1 MLTAQDV
8 LLDFRLMQYNA
19 LSLKGAGALEL
30 FAAGLRR
37 SRVDIAGVQ
46 ETRLRHDG
54 LSTQGDFWV
63 LSAPASP
70 KGVGGA
76 QVWVRKQAAW
86 DAKAFSVVHKEA
98 QLLVVLGSFQGVRLL
113 LVSAHAPPTDSPE
126 ADLQAWWQH
135 LCTVLHRTP
144 ASCVPIIFVDAN
156 ATFQRD
162 PTDPGTA
169 MATPTCRNARHLR
182 HFAESRGLG
191 LTPQAFP
198 TGEPLVSWIS
208 PSGKRKL
215 IDYMQI
221 GLIRPGCCPP
231 RTWGICTPTL
241 ITVRSPYSYR
251 RGLLP
256 CQRSDDVLWTRASCR
271 ARVLRQ
277 LSPAPLCHA
286 LLCRGASMAPA
297 MLISCNLGFS
307 LDFMSLAQ
315 RLPPG
320 RAIRRLRRLPST

>member
-1 MLTAQDV
+1 MPEQAQTAQDV

-76 QVWVRKQAAW
+76 QVWVRQQAAW

-113 LVSAHAPPTDSPE
+113 MVSGHAPPTDSPE

-162 PTDPGTA
+162 PTDPSTA

-215 IDYMQI
+215 IDYI
-221 GLIRPGCCPP
+221 GFPADWTDTTR
-231 RTWGICTPTL
+231 
-241 ITVRSPYSYR
+241 
-251 RGLLP
+251 LLP
-256 CQRSDDVLWTRASCR
+256 APDLGDLHADIDHRPDRHTATGAGGCPARGPTMLFGPARTAEPGFCVSCHQRRCVMPCCA
-271 ARVLRQ
+271 VV
-277 LSPAPLCHA
+277 
-286 LLCRGASMAPA
+286 
-297 MLISCNLGFS
+297 
-307 LDFMSLAQ
+307 
-315 RLPPG
+315 
-320 RAIRRLRRLPST
+320 RRWRRPC